1 MGSGTMTAKSKRQ
14 RTKYTKEQLEALERV
29 FISNQYPD
37 SLTTDELA
45 DQLEIS
51 NEKVSIWFQ
60 NRRSKFKR
68 QCKDS
73 QVTWMRNQVY
83 DQENR
88 PPVLTIPS
96 EPRLPMKPTSD
107 ILGRPHVLTVS
118 TANLQ
123 NTVDNKKPVSNLHYK
138 PNADVLSTPLPWEHN
153 FGYTTPSPP
162 FDYSSCANDILKDCS
177 VNPATTRPDYP
188 IDIQY
193 RGHVTPPGFWS
204 PYVTSSIQPAP
215 VRSCMFSNYPF
226 FPQTQVTNQ
235 QLTLL

>member
-1 MGSGTMTAKSKRQ
+1 MS
-14 RTKYTKEQLEALERV
+14 QLEALERV
-29 FISNQYPD
+29 FIANQYPD

-68 QCKDS
+68 QYRDS

-96 EPRLPMKPTSD
+96 EPRRQMKPTSQ
-107 ILGRPHVLTVS
+107 ILESPHVLTVS
-118 TANLQ
+118 TVNQQ

-138 PNADVLSTPLPWEHN
+138 PITDVLTPPQTWEHN
-153 FGYTTPSPP
+153 VGYTTPSPP

-188 IDIQY
+188 VDI
-193 RGHVTPPGFWS
+193 H
-204 PYVTSSIQPAP
+204 TS
-215 VRSCMFSNYPF
+215 
-226 FPQTQVTNQ
+226 
-235 QLTLL
+235 

>member
-1 MGSGTMTAKSKRQ
+1 MVAE
-14 RTKYTKEQLEALERV
+14 TKLESSFKKKNRKKITNVCLLIIQPPHNIETV
-29 FISNQYPD
+29 IH
-37 SLTTDELA
+37 ELNGIIFV
-45 DQLEIS
+45 LMY
-51 NEKVSIWFQ
+51 VL
-60 NRRSKFKR
+60 FK
-68 QCKDS
+68 
-73 QVTWMRNQVY
+73 
-83 DQENR
+83 
-88 PPVLTIPS
+88 L
-96 EPRLPMKPTSD
+96 LAFF
-107 ILGRPHVLTVS
+107 S
-118 TANLQ
+118 TLHFFF
-123 NTVDNKKPVSNLHYK
+123 SLHYK
-138 PNADVLSTPLPWEHN
+138 PNADVLFTPLPWEHN

-193 RGHVTPPGFWS
+193 RGHVTPPGLWS